1 MKKSE
6 LIELLKEISNDAV
19 SSRDYSADAADYVS
33 DILDSLDD
41 AKSASDNA
49 HDYAINVLDGLDR
62 LISDLEKD
70 ADDEGNIKQFSNTQ
84 LAEELAARID
94 RLPAT
99 DDEATNTV
107 IRSVKLS
114 LNGIIQLMK
123 QFKLG

>member
-19 SSRDYSADAADYVS
+19 NSRDYSRDAHDYVQ
-33 DILDSLDD
+33 DTLDSLDD
-41 AKSASDNA
+41 AQSAACNA
-49 HDYAINVLDGLDR
+49 EDAAIDVLDGLDR
-62 LISDLEKD
+62 LISNLEED
-70 ADDEGNIKQFSNTQ
+70 PDDEGNIKQFSNTQ

-94 RLPAT
+94 RLPAA

-114 LNGIIQLMK
+114 LNAIIQLMK